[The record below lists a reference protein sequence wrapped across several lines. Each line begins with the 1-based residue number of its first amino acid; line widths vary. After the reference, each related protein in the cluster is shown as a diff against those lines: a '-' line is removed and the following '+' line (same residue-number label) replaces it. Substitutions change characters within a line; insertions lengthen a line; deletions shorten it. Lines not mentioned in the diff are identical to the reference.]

1 MVGVAPFP
9 DKGWESRTWLLEQDG
24 PVTDVETL
32 LARCAYFS
40 STEADALVV
49 LAEVVTAVAA
59 WRDVALAPVGI
70 SPHEL
75 DDLAPA
81 NCAFS
86 CSALH
91 WFALHLPG
99 LSLPPV
105 PPSPGEDAMKDEP
118 GQILTLDEVAAY
130 LKVGKRTVYRLAAA
144 KKIPAFKVGGIW
156 RFSRADID
164 GWIKQQSL
172 GDQQEGRD
180 DLLKGGRRS

>member
-1 MVGVAPFP
+1 M
-9 DKGWESRTWLLEQDG
+9 
-24 PVTDVETL
+24 ETL

-40 STEADALVV
+40 PTEADALAV

-59 WRDVALAPVGI
+59 WRDVATGEDA
-70 SPHEL
+70 
-75 DDLAPA
+75 A

-105 PPSPGEDAMKDEP
+105 PPSPGGEAMKDEP

-164 GWIKQQSL
+164 GWIRQQSL
-172 GDQQEGRD
+172 GDQQEGGD